1 MLSIHW
7 RAADTTFFCCFLSW
21 FDLFTMLLLHVSRL
35 YVVLL
40 LTRIALFAW
49 LNHEKN
55 EIHFWL
61 VDSVRFGINM
71 YGWYMAIQYKSTV
84 TWLFISCCNLT
95 HIHGLTQCW
104 TTNETSYT
112 HEICTVDLE
121 MFVFCVN
128 HENKKHGEIHFTAN
142 SHYGQHIFVHDF
154 TAQLVSYLAW
164 DSFIFHSRRKLMA
177 NVWQVST

>member
-40 LTRIALFAW
+40 LTRIALYAW
-49 LNHEKN
+49 LNHVKN
-55 EIHFWL
+55 EIRFWL
-61 VDSVRFGINM
+61 VDSVQFGINM

-104 TTNETSYT
+104 TTNETSHT

-128 HENKKHGEIHFTAN
+128 HENKKHGEIHFT
-142 SHYGQHIFVHDF
+142 GIVI
-154 TAQLVSYLAW
+154 T
-164 DSFIFHSRRKLMA
+164 
-177 NVWQVST
+177 VSTFLYTISQHS